1 MASEELAKYKL
12 ELGGAAYNNGQ
23 KDGYAE
29 GKAFALERK
38 PNNDFELFKTD
49 CATHYRD
56 KRNEF
61 DTM

>member
-12 ELGGAAYNNGQ
+12 GGVAYDNGQ

-29 GKAFALERK
+29 GKAFALEKK
-38 PNNDFELFKTD
+38 PNNDFELLEAD
-49 CATHYRD
+49 CASHYRD
-56 KRNEF
+56 KHNEF